1 MKTWILAMAM
11 MAGVTMSAQAD
22 KNFKLDNKRPGK
34 EHHEP
39 FTPEQRAELK
49 VKQLTLALD
58 LSNKQQKEMQKLLLD
73 QNKDREQFI
82 KSLKANAASGKKP
95 SADERFA
102 MQTKRLD
109 AQIAMQREVRK
120 VLTEDQ
126 FSKYEEMKTA
136 RQDRSKNGFRNFKRS
151 HERNSRR

>member
-22 KNFKLDNKRPGK
+22 KNLKLDNKRPGK

-82 KSLKANAASGKKP
+82 KSHKANVASGKKP

-102 MQTKRLD
+102 MQTKRID

-120 VLTEDQ
+120 VLTEEQ

-136 RQDRSKNGFRNFKRS
+136 RHERFKDGSKNFKRS